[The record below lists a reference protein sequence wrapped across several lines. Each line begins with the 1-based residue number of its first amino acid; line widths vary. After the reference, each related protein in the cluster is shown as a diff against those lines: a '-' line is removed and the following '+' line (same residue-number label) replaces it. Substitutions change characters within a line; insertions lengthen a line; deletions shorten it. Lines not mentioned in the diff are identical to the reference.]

1 MGKQTNRHRGFGFVT
16 FESEDVVDKVCGIHF
31 HEINNKMQVECKKAQ
46 PKEVMLPANLA
57 KGRAAAR
64 GLGELLMVTPGS
76 GVLQSVPTLTT
87 LRYSPY
93 TVPSSLTMSP
103 SSGSTNST
111 PTPTMQNPNLTLSQ
125 QNMLPSFSVAS
136 PIANMS
142 TSNPLATLGNG
153 NLQTGNFQ
161 QALLQA
167 NLQQMQLLGID
178 LGGMNNNHQAALN
191 QLVASGQ
198 LGIGCKPRGLTFTTS
213 GQNNFGYSMADLI
226 NIPGFQ
232 GLEQPTTY
240 QVPVG
245 L

>member
-1 MGKQTNRHRGFGFVT
+1 
-16 FESEDVVDKVCGIHF
+16 
-31 HEINNKMQVECKKAQ
+31 MQVECKKAQ

-111 PTPTMQNPNLTLSQ
+111 PTPTVQNPNLTLSQ
-125 QNMLPSFSVAS
+125 PNILPSFSVAS

-153 NLQTGNFQ
+153 NLQAGNFQ

-178 LGGMNNNHQAALN
+178 LGGMSNNASQPTLS

-198 LGIGCKPRGLTFTTS
+198 LGMGCKPRSLTFATS
-213 GQNNFGYSMADLI
+213 GQNNFGYSMTDLI
-226 NIPGFQ
+226 NIQGYQ

>member
-1 MGKQTNRHRGFGFVT
+1 
-16 FESEDVVDKVCGIHF
+16 VCEIHF
-31 HEINNKMQVECKKAQ
+31 HEINNKMVECKKAQ

-178 LGGMNNNHQAALN
+178 LGGMNNNTSQATLS

-198 LGIGCKPRGLTFTTS
+198 LGMGCKPRGLTFATS
-213 GQNNFGYSMADLI
+213 GQSNFGYSMADLI
-226 NIPGFQ
+226 NIPGYQ

>member
-1 MGKQTNRHRGFGFVT
+1 
-16 FESEDVVDKVCGIHF
+16 
-31 HEINNKMQVECKKAQ
+31 MQVECKKAQ

-178 LGGMNNNHQAALN
+178 LGGMNNNTSQATLS

-198 LGIGCKPRGLTFTTS
+198 LGMGCKPRGLTFATS
-213 GQNNFGYSMADLI
+213 GQSNFGYSMADLI
-226 NIPGFQ
+226 NIPGYQ

>member
-1 MGKQTNRHRGFGFVT
+1 ML
-16 FESEDVVDKVCGIHF
+16 
-31 HEINNKMQVECKKAQ
+31 QVECKKAQ

-76 GVLQSVPTLTT
+76 GVLQSLPTLTT

-93 TVPSSLTMSP
+93 TVPSSLTISP
-103 SSGSTNST
+103 SSGSANST
-111 PTPTMQNPNLTLSQ
+111 PTPTVQNPNLGVSLSQ
-125 QNMLPSFSVAS
+125 QNIMPSFSVAS

-142 TSNPLATLGNG
+142 TSNPLATLANG
-153 NLQTGNFQ
+153 NLQANNFQ

-178 LGGMNNNHQAALN
+178 LGGMNNNNSQATLN

-198 LGIGCKPRGLTFTTS
+198 LGVGCKPRSLTFTTS

>member
-1 MGKQTNRHRGFGFVT
+1 
-16 FESEDVVDKVCGIHF
+16 
-31 HEINNKMQVECKKAQ
+31 
-46 PKEVMLPANLA
+46 
-57 KGRAAAR
+57 
-64 GLGELLMVTPGS
+64 MVPTGS
-76 GVLQSVPTLTT
+76 GVLQPLQTLAN

-93 TVPSSLTMSP
+93 TVPSSLAISP

-111 PTPTMQNPNLTLSQ
+111 PTPTVQNPNLTLSQ
-125 QNMLPSFSVAS
+125 QTILPPSFSVAS

-178 LGGMNNNHQAALN
+178 LGGVNNNTTQATLN
-191 QLVASGQ
+191 QLVVSGQ
-198 LGIGCKPRGLTFTTS
+198 LGCKPRSLAFPTS
-213 GQNNFGYSMADLI
+213 GQSNFGYNMADLI
-226 NIPGFQ
+226 NIPSYQ

>member
-1 MGKQTNRHRGFGFVT
+1 ML
-16 FESEDVVDKVCGIHF
+16 
-31 HEINNKMQVECKKAQ
+31 QVECKKAQ

-111 PTPTMQNPNLTLSQ
+111 PTPTMQNPNI
-125 QNMLPSFSVAS
+125 LPSFSVAS

-142 TSNPLATLGNG
+142 TSNPLATLRNG
-153 NLQTGNFQ
+153 NLQAGNFQ

-178 LGGMNNNHQAALN
+178 LGGMSNNASHPTLS

-198 LGIGCKPRGLTFTTS
+198 LGMGCKPRSLTFATS
-213 GQNNFGYSMADLI
+213 GQNNFGYSMTDLI
-226 NIPGFQ
+226 NFQGYQ

>member
-1 MGKQTNRHRGFGFVT
+1 
-16 FESEDVVDKVCGIHF
+16 VCEIHF
-31 HEINNKMQVECKKAQ
+31 HEINNKMVECKKAQ

-178 LGGMNNNHQAALN
+178 LGGMNNNTSQATLS

-198 LGIGCKPRGLTFTTS
+198 FGMGCKPRSLTFATS
-213 GQNNFGYSMADLI
+213 GQSNFGYSMADLI
-226 NIPGFQ
+226 NIPGYQ